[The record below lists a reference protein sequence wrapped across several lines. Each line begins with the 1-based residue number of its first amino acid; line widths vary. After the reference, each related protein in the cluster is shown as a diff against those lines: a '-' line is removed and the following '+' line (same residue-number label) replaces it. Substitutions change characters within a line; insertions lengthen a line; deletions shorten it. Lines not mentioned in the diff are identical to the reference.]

1 MDGYRAEAGV
11 GLGQVSRAEEHKVN
25 VPSVKQPEAHSAPG
39 DTDHREGQDVCSIYI
54 KDNCRSPSVQLCHLS
69 TQQVNEHTVWNIS

>member
-39 DTDHREGQDVCSIYI
+39 DTDHREGQDVCPIYI
-54 KDNCRSPSVQLCHLS
+54 ENNCKSQSV
-69 TQQVNEHTVWNIS
+69 

>member
-25 VPSVKQPEAHSAPG
+25 VHSVKQPEAHSTPG
-39 DTDHREGQDVCSIYI
+39 DTDHREGQDVCPMCI
-54 KDNCRSPSVQLCHLS
+54 KDNCRSLSV
-69 TQQVNEHTVWNIS
+69 